1 MLRTGVAAKE
11 ESKEDLKQWKEGYTK
26 EGYMKEAQ
34 WIVYLQ

>member
-11 ESKEDLKQWKEGYTK
+11 ESKEDLKQWKEGY
-26 EGYMKEAQ
+26 MKEAQ